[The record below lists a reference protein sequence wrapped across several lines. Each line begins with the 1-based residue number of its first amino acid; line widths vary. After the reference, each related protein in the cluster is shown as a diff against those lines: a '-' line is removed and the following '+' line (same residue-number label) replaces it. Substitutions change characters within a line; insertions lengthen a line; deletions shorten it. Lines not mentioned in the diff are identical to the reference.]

1 MGPSGCGKSSLLNI
15 LSGFVR
21 SDVSGSIKVNGK
33 ERNDESF
40 RKQSTFIMQEE
51 NLHSMLTVRESM
63 TFAVKLK
70 TGKTLSEDEQGT
82 KIISILKT
90 LNLVSHLN
98 TLAGRL
104 SGGQRKRLSIALELV
119 DDPSIIFLDEPTTGL
134 DSLSS
139 TQCIKLLQKLAQE
152 GKTIICT
159 IHTPSALLL
168 KLFDHIYAMADGHC
182 IYNGSSENLIS
193 FLSSLDLICPETY
206 NPADFLLEIAT
217 NDYGPQNSRLC
228 EAIKNGKNENYR
240 KSTKTTVDLEQRTE
254 VIKKIHKKSSFFHQF
269 NQLMVRNFL
278 ILKKDSTP
286 IVMRFGVNLVVGI
299 MVGLL
304 YFGKGNEGDQIFN
317 VFKYIFVSIFFIMYT
332 SYYSLQTACEFLTF
346 RLFLITLRD

>member
-21 SDVSGSIKVNGK
+21 TDVSGSIKVNGK
-33 ERNDESF
+33 ERNNDSF

-70 TGKTLSEDEQGT
+70 TGKSLTNEQQGA

-90 LNLVSHLN
+90 LNLDNHMN
-98 TLAGRL
+98 TLAGKL

-139 TQCIKLLQKLAQE
+139 TQCIQLLKKLAQE

-159 IHTPSALLL
+159 IHTPSALIL
-168 KLFDHIYAMADGHC
+168 KLFDHIYAMADGRC
-182 IYNGSSENLIS
+182 IFSGSSVSLVP
-193 FLSSLDLICPETY
+193 FLASLDLVCPETY
-206 NPADFLLEIAT
+206 NPADFLLEIAN
-217 NDYGPQNSRLC
+217 NDYGPQNPRLT
-228 EAIKNGKNENYR
+228 AAVKNGKIESYR
-240 KSTKTTVDLEQRTE
+240 KVVKIVDDQWRLHCDFNQEP
-254 VIKKIHKKSSFFHQF
+254 SSFFHQF

-278 ILKKDSTP
+278 ILKKDSSL
-286 IVMRFGVNLVVGI
+286 IVLRIVVSALVGI
-299 MVGLL
+299 LVGGL
-304 YFGKGNEGDQIFN
+304 YLGNGNEGDQVFSI
-317 VFKYIFVSIFFIMYT
+317 FKYIFVSIFFLMYI
-332 SYYSLQTACEFLTF
+332 SYYSLQTSCEYFLCF
-346 RLFLITLRD
+346 FPCRLLIE